1 MKKILLVISMLLSI
15 SFAKAQDVVD
25 DFNVGPYEVYYKGQG
40 DVNYRLKKGVDLY
53 EYFGL
58 KRDTAIYVNE
68 AQISPIKNAFQL
80 NISVSIPRYVAN
92 GTSNVWGV
100 DGGWKHKIGQGL
112 YLNTGLS
119 IAMAFGTYGESHK
132 NYETWGSESYSE
144 TMYEIGVPLLLE
156 LCELYRKKASIY
168 GSIGVV
174 PTFYSSAKDS
184 GGENKSGMFIAP
196 KLEFG
201 GYLPVGKRFIRL
213 GGFAQYDIN
222 CSGGDYDIFK
232 ERIGRL
238 FIGANIGLVF

>member
-1 MKKILLVISMLLSI
+1 MLLSI

-53 EYFGL
+53 EYFRL
-58 KRDTAIYVNE
+58 KRDTIIYVNE
-68 AQISPIKNAFQL
+68 TQNSPIKDAFQL
-80 NISVSIPRYVAN
+80 NVSMSIPRYVAN

-100 DGGWKHKIGQGL
+100 DGGWKHRIGQCI
-112 YLNTGLS
+112 YFNTGLS
-119 IAMAFGTYGESHK
+119 IAMAFGKYGEAYK
-132 NYETWGSESYSE
+132 NYENWENGSYSE
-144 TMYEIGVPLLLE
+144 TMFEIGVPLSLE
-156 LCELYRKKASIY
+156 LCRLDRKKASMY

-174 PTFYSSAKDS
+174 PTFYSGAKDL
-184 GGENKSGMFIAP
+184 GGESKSGMFIAP
-196 KLEFG
+196 KLELG
-201 GYLPVGKRFIRL
+201 GYLPVGKRLIRL

-238 FIGANIGLVF
+238 FVGANIGLVF